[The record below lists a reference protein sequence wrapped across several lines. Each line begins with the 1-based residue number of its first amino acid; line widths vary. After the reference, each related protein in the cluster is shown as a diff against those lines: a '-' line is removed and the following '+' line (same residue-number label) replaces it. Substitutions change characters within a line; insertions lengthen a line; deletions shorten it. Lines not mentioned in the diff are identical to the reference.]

1 MHPPYLGNR
10 APQGLPAVWGVG
22 EGKGGTNFSSP
33 TRWRRRLA
41 PPAGGSGP
49 ARLAG
54 RNFGRPYL
62 RSRRA
67 QDETETTL
75 FPKGDVPNA
84 KTGSAGPPG
93 RLLKSAPAEVVRTS
107 SPAPSARTVARNRNP
122 RPRSRKPRVSSLI
135 VILWRAA
142 LWAAVSA
149 LRADQA
155 GRSPESRVWTTRATS
170 PGSCEKTFDP
180 QNSSFEAS
188 EAPPA
193 VEGGG

>member
-1 MHPPYLGNR
+1 M
-10 APQGLPAVWGVG
+10 
-22 EGKGGTNFSSP
+22 SP

-49 ARLAG
+49 TRLAG

-75 FPKGDVPNA
+75 FPKGDVPNP
-84 KTGSAGPPG
+84 KMGSAGLLC
-93 RLLKSAPAEVVRTS
+93 RLEKSAPTHVVRTS
-107 SPAPSARTVARNRNP
+107 SPAPSARTVARNQNP
-122 RPRSRKPRVSSLI
+122 RPRSRKPRVSTLF
-135 VILWRAA
+135 VILWRSA
-142 LWAAVSA
+142 LRAAVTA
-149 LRADQA
+149 LRADQV
-155 GRSPESRVWTTRATS
+155 GRSLESRVWTTRATS
-170 PGSCEKTFDP
+170 PESCEKTFTP
-180 QNSSFEAS
+180 QNSPFGAS